1 MRLFSKLIFSFLL
14 SFISIGLA
22 SAQVSV
28 PSQTFDL
35 GTNVDGVWDQ
45 VAQTL
50 TVQPRWAGTGK
61 IDRNTWIQLKG
72 ILGLEQTALSKIE
85 FKSGVQ
91 FPDNSNGL
99 FKGAKTLNI
108 VFDPAMDTSNVVNME
123 DMFYRALFVGENSN
137 IGNRDVSNV
146 TTMFDMFREAKNF
159 NADLSNWNPEKVVNF
174 RRTFCRYYEFYDSCY
189 FSEYFC
195 CSECW
200 WDV

>member
-146 TTMFDMFREAKNF
+146 WLQCLICLER
-159 NADLSNWNPEKVVNF
+159 L
-174 RRTFCRYYEFYDSCY
+174 RTLMQILVIGIQKRL
-189 FSEYFC
+189 
-195 CSECW
+195 
-200 WDV
+200 

>member
-50 TVQPRWAGTGK
+50 TIQGNGK
-61 IDRNTWIQLKG
+61 IDFFKWRNLKST
-72 ILGLEQTALSKIE
+72 LDLEKTALSKIE

-91 FPDNSNGL
+91 FPDNASSFFEA
-99 FKGAKTLNI
+99 FKTANI
-108 VFDPAMDTSNVVNME
+108 VFPD
-123 DMFYRALFVGENSN
+123 
-137 IGNRDVSNV
+137 
-146 TTMFDMFREAKNF
+146 
-159 NADLSNWNPEKVVNF
+159 
-174 RRTFCRYYEFYDSCY
+174 
-189 FSEYFC
+189 
-195 CSECW
+195 
-200 WDV
+200 